1 MASAYSFS
9 DVTIFYSEKELMNNV
24 FLTISEG
31 DRIGVVGRNGAG
43 KSTFLRLLSGKE
55 EPDHGEISVKRGM
68 SVAYL
73 PQTPVLRED
82 DTITQAA
89 LDYLPAR
96 QGEDPSSAAYEAQTI
111 LTQLG
116 FADLNQPVRELSGGQ
131 KMRVAL
137 AGALCRKSDVL
148 LLDEPTNHIDLDMA
162 QWLEDRLLKYRGTLI
177 VVTHDR
183 YLLERAFSRIFEVGD
198 GKVEIYNT
206 TYSGYLE
213 ERAQREEMEAATLR
227 KNKSLY
233 RKELAWI
240 RRGAPARSTK
250 AKGRIQRFD
259 AVAEAI
265 KEAPPEAELTMK
277 SVASRL
283 GKKILSWE
291 NLSIG
296 YGENTLVRDF
306 SYTLLRDDRLGIIGG
321 NGAGKTTLL
330 RTLCG
335 ELPPLSGVI
344 EKGDT
349 VRIGYFAQHCPA
361 LDPET
366 RIIDAVKDVAVHV
379 YTPDGDLS
387 ASQMA
392 ETFLFPSQ
400 MQYQKVSSLSGG
412 EQRRLYLLRILMAAP
427 NVLILDEPT
436 NDLDLATLNILEDYL
451 DSFQGAII
459 AVSHDRYFLDRI
471 TTHLFAVEDAHM
483 VPYIGGYQS
492 YLDAQEAKAEAV
504 ADMKQPAAAK
514 PKDTRVRVQTQLK
527 FSYKEQRDF
536 DTIENRVAALEE
548 KLAQLEQE
556 IAANASDYTKVT
568 ELMDTQAKTQQE
580 LDEATERWLFLQV
593 SGLTSAV
600 IAISF
605 CYGAYMGEVFRAG
618 ILAIPHGQTEAAR
631 SLGFNRVQTM
641 FYVVLPQAWR
651 TIIPPVG
658 NECIAMLKDTAL
670 VSVIGM
676 PDLMQRARSFAS
688 KSYCYFE
695 SYTVVALVY
704 LIITLILSKIVS
716 IIEARLN
723 HYDRKK

>member
-1 MASAYSFS
+1 MACAYTFN

-24 FLTISEG
+24 SLTISDG
-31 DRIGVVGRNGAG
+31 DRIGVVGRNGSG
-43 KSTFLRLLSGKE
+43 KSTFLRLLAGRE
-55 EPDHGEISVKRGM
+55 EPDRGSIAVRRNL

-73 PQTPVLRED
+73 PQTPELRSE

-89 LDYLPAR
+89 LTYLPAR
-96 QGEDPSSAAYEAQTI
+96 PGEDTSAAAYEAQTI

-116 FADLNQPVRELSGGQ
+116 FSDLNQKVGELSGGQ

-137 AGALCRKSDVL
+137 AGVLCRESDVL

-162 QWLEDRLLKYRGTLI
+162 QWLEDRLLARKGTLI

-183 YLLERAFSRIFEVGD
+183 YLLERAFGRIFHVGS
-198 GKVEIYNT
+198 GKVDVYNC

-213 ERAQREEMEAATLR
+213 ERAQREEMQAATLR

-265 KEAPPEAELTMK
+265 REAPPEAELAMK

-283 GKKILSWE
+283 GKKIVSWDH
-291 NLSIG
+291 LDVAIDG
-296 YGENTLVRDF
+296 HQLIQDF
-306 SYTLLRDDRLGIIGG
+306 SYTLLRDDRMGIIGG

-335 ELPPLSGVI
+335 ELAPASGVI

-349 VRIGYFAQHCPA
+349 VKIGYFAQHCPP
-361 LDPET
+361 LDPDT
-366 RIIDAVKDVAVHV
+366 RIIDAVRDVAVRV
-379 YTPDGDLS
+379 YTPDGDLT

-392 ETFLFPSQ
+392 ETFLFPSG

-412 EQRRLYLLRILMAAP
+412 EMRRLYLLRILMAAP

-436 NDLDLATLNILEDYL
+436 NDLDLETLNVLEDYL

-471 TTHLFAVEDAHM
+471 TTHLFAVENGRM
-483 VPYIGGYQS
+483 IPYIGGYQS
-492 YLDAQEAKAEAV
+492 YLDAKEAREEAAVPAKAE
-504 ADMKQPAAAK
+504 
-514 PKDTRVRVQTQLK
+514 PKAPQQSRRHSTTLK

-536 DTIENRVAALEE
+536 ETIENTVMQLEE
-548 KLAQLEQE
+548 QLEDL
-556 IAANASDYTKVT
+556 AAQINQHAVDYVKVS
-568 ELMDTQAKTQQE
+568 ELMAQQE
-580 LDEATERWLFLQV
+580 ETQRRLDEATERWLFLQEKWEQIQ
-593 SGLTSAV
+593 AQK
-600 IAISF
+600 
-605 CYGAYMGEVFRAG
+605 GE
-618 ILAIPHGQTEAAR
+618 
-631 SLGFNRVQTM
+631 
-641 FYVVLPQAWR
+641 
-651 TIIPPVG
+651 
-658 NECIAMLKDTAL
+658 
-670 VSVIGM
+670 
-676 PDLMQRARSFAS
+676 
-688 KSYCYFE
+688 
-695 SYTVVALVY
+695 
-704 LIITLILSKIVS
+704 
-716 IIEARLN
+716 
-723 HYDRKK
+723 

>member
-1 MASAYSFS
+1 M
-9 DVTIFYSEKELMNNV
+9 
-24 FLTISEG
+24 
-31 DRIGVVGRNGAG
+31 
-43 KSTFLRLLSGKE
+43 
-55 EPDHGEISVKRGM
+55 
-68 SVAYL
+68 
-73 PQTPVLRED
+73 
-82 DTITQAA
+82 
-89 LDYLPAR
+89 PAR

-148 LLDEPTNHIDLDMA
+148 LFDEPTNHIDLDMA

-492 YLDAQEAKAEAV
+492 YLDAQEAKAEAM

-536 DTIENRVAALEE
+536 DTIENRVAELEE
-548 KLAQLEQE
+548 KLAQLEQK

-580 LDEATERWLFLQV
+580 LDEATERWLFLQEKWEQ
-593 SGLTSAV
+593 
-600 IAISF
+600 I
-605 CYGAYMGEVFRAG
+605 
-618 ILAIPHGQTEAAR
+618 
-631 SLGFNRVQTM
+631 
-641 FYVVLPQAWR
+641 QAQK
-651 TIIPPVG
+651 G
-658 NECIAMLKDTAL
+658 
-670 VSVIGM
+670 
-676 PDLMQRARSFAS
+676 
-688 KSYCYFE
+688 
-695 SYTVVALVY
+695 
-704 LIITLILSKIVS
+704 
-716 IIEARLN
+716 
-723 HYDRKK
+723 

>member
-116 FADLNQPVRELSGGQ
+116 FTDLNQPVRELSGGQ

-291 NLSIG
+291 KLSIG

-392 ETFLFPSQ
+392 ETFLC
-400 MQYQKVSSLSGG
+400 
-412 EQRRLYLLRILMAAP
+412 ILMAAP

-492 YLDAQEAKAEAV
+492 YLDAQEAKAEAM

-580 LDEATERWLFLQV
+580 LDEATERWLFLQEKWEQ
-593 SGLTSAV
+593 
-600 IAISF
+600 I
-605 CYGAYMGEVFRAG
+605 
-618 ILAIPHGQTEAAR
+618 
-631 SLGFNRVQTM
+631 
-641 FYVVLPQAWR
+641 QAQK
-651 TIIPPVG
+651 G
-658 NECIAMLKDTAL
+658 
-670 VSVIGM
+670 
-676 PDLMQRARSFAS
+676 
-688 KSYCYFE
+688 
-695 SYTVVALVY
+695 
-704 LIITLILSKIVS
+704 
-716 IIEARLN
+716 
-723 HYDRKK
+723 

>member
-1 MASAYSFS
+1 MASAYAFQ

-24 FLTISEG
+24 YLTISEG
-31 DRIGVVGRNGAG
+31 DCIGVVGRNGAG

-55 EPDHGEISVKRGM
+55 EPDHGEIAVKRGM

-73 PQTPVLRED
+73 PQTPVLREE

-96 QGEDPSSAAYEAQTI
+96 AGEDTASAAYEAQTI

-162 QWLEDRLLKYRGTLI
+162 QWLEDRLLKYRGTLV

-183 YLLERAFSRIFEVGD
+183 YLLERAFSRIFEVGG
-198 GKVEIYNT
+198 GKVAVYNT

-227 KNKSLY
+227 KNQSLY

-250 AKGRIQRFD
+250 AKGRIQRFE
-259 AVAEAI
+259 AVAEAV
-265 KEAPPEAELTMK
+265 KEAPPEAELAMK

-291 NLSIG
+291 NLSVG
-296 YGENTLVRDF
+296 YAGQPLVQDF

-335 ELPPLSGVI
+335 EMPPISGTI
-344 EKGDT
+344 ERGDT
-349 VRIGYFAQHCPA
+349 VRIGYFAQHCPP
-361 LDPET
+361 LDPDT
-366 RIIDAVKDVAVHV
+366 RVIDAVKDVAVHV

-471 TTHLFAVEDAHM
+471 TTHLFAVEDARM

-492 YLDAQEAKAEAV
+492 YLDAQAAKAEAS
-504 ADMKQPAAAK
+504 AAKLAAPK
-514 PKDTRVRVQTQLK
+514 PKDTRVRVQTQVK

-536 DTIENRVAALEE
+536 DTIEERIAALEE
-548 KLAQLEQE
+548 KLAQLEQD

-568 ELMDTQAKTQQE
+568 ALMDEQSQTQQA
-580 LDEATERWLFLQV
+580 LDEATERWLFLQ
-593 SGLTSAV
+593 
-600 IAISF
+600 
-605 CYGAYMGEVFRAG
+605 EKWE
-618 ILAIPHGQTEAAR
+618 Q
-631 SLGFNRVQTM
+631 
-641 FYVVLPQAWR
+641 
-651 TIIPPVG
+651 
-658 NECIAMLKDTAL
+658 
-670 VSVIGM
+670 
-676 PDLMQRARSFAS
+676 MQ
-688 KSYCYFE
+688 K
-695 SYTVVALVY
+695 
-704 LIITLILSKIVS
+704 
-716 IIEARLN
+716 
-723 HYDRKK
+723 